1 MSVLD
6 NLKAKAGVMKD
17 KAVGFTQQHEEKIER
32 GLDKAVKTV
41 DSKTKGKYR
50 NKLETGADK
59 AKNALGRFSHP
70 QEGQGKAKGHR
81 RPST

>member
-17 KAVGFTQQHEEKIER
+17 KAVGFTRQHEEKIER

-41 DSKTKGKYR
+41 DTKTKGKYR
-50 NKLETGADK
+50 DKLETGADK
-59 AKNALGRFSHP
+59 AKGALGRFSHP
-70 QEGQGKAKGHR
+70 QEGEGKAKGHG
-81 RPST
+81 RPSA